1 MKAEL
6 EDASLAR
13 YAGRFVW
20 LELDFDRRA
29 NQPFIARHGVTYTPS
44 LFVIDP
50 SDERTTAMQLGGL
63 TLPELQQF
71 LIRGERGVMTKARTP
86 ADAALA
92 RGETHMGRGQLP
104 DAIAAFRDAL
114 RLGGKSWPEHDRAVA
129 SLMWALVL
137 RRDRPPCEA
146 IALAEAP
153 HMARGEAFTRVV
165 LAGMWCANSDASRKI
180 FEQLAG
186 EAAGLPSTLRD
197 HRFQLYQQL
206 MVAAQRRND
215 RATLQKWGDR
225 WLAELDA
232 TKPANDDERSA
243 LDVARDDAA
252 SLLGQPERV
261 IPALMASQRAM
272 PANYNASLRLA
283 QAELAAKRYG
293 DAVAACDRG
302 LVHVTGPLG
311 RSWLL
316 TTKADAL
323 LGIGDRAGAR
333 RALEQALRAAKEIGV
348 KQARERNV
356 ASITKQLGAIANGTS
371 NESDNRRK

>member
-20 LELDFDRRA
+20 LELDFDRPA

-50 SDERTTAMQLGGL
+50 ADERTTAMQLGGL

-86 ADAALA
+86 ADASLA
-92 RGETHMGRGQLP
+92 RGEAFLGRGQLP
-104 DAIAAFRDAL
+104 EAIAAFRDAL

-129 SLMWALVL
+129 SLTWALL
-137 RRDRPPCEA
+137 SHGDRQQCAEIA
-146 IALAEAP
+146 ITEVP
-153 HMARGEAFTRVV
+153 RMVRGETFARVV
-165 LAGMWCANSDASRKI
+165 LAGLSCASSGAQRKI
-180 FEQLAG
+180 LEPLAA
-186 EAAGLPSTLRD
+186 EAAVLPSTLRD

-206 MVAAQRRND
+206 MAAAQQRND
-215 RATLQKWGDR
+215 RAALQKWGDR
-225 WLAELDA
+225 WLAEIDA
-232 TKPANDDERSA
+232 TKPVNDDERSA

-252 SLLGQPERV
+252 GLLGQPARV
-261 IPALMASQRAM
+261 IPALIESERAM

-283 QAELAAKRYG
+283 QMELDAKRYR
-293 DAVAACDRG
+293 DAIAACDRG
-302 LVHVTGPLG
+302 LAHVTGPLG

-316 TTKADAL
+316 TTKAHAL
-323 LGIGDRAGAR
+323 LAAGDPTATRG
-333 RALEQALRAAKEIGV
+333 ALEEALRAAKEIGV
-348 KQARERNV
+348 KQARERNA
-356 ASITKQLGAIANGTS
+356 ASIKKELSEMG
-371 NESDNRRK
+371 R

>member
-20 LELDFDRRA
+20 LELDFDRPV

-50 SDERTTAMQLGGL
+50 SDERATAMQLGGL

-92 RGETHMGRGQLP
+92 RGEAFLGRGQLP

-129 SLMWALVL
+129 SLTWALVL
-137 RRDRPPCEA
+137 RRDRPPCEE

-165 LAGMWCANSDASRKI
+165 LAGLWCADSDASRKI
-180 FEQLAG
+180 FEQLAA
-186 EAAGLPSTLRD
+186 EAAALPSTLRD
-197 HRFQLYQQL
+197 HRFQIYQQL

-283 QAELAAKRYG
+283 QEELAAKRYG
-293 DAVAACDRG
+293 DAIAACDLG
-302 LVHVTGPLG
+302 LAHVTGPLG

-348 KQARERNV
+348 QRARERNV
-356 ASITKQLGAIANGTS
+356 ASITKQIDAIG
-371 NESDNRRK
+371 K